1 MRDLKPVTATNML
14 ECLRP
19 HKKFPQAAEI
29 IRQRLPDCVK
39 DGVSSEYKA
48 RNIFLDSGGECTQ
61 LVLPYYTMS
70 CTYDTAA
77 SGDSTSLY
85 SLLNSLYKK
94 ICYNP

>member
-48 RNIFLDSGGECTQ
+48 RSIFWTQEVNAHSLFYLIILMIPLLVVIAPACT
-61 LVLPYYTMS
+61 VF
-70 CTYDTAA
+70 
-77 SGDSTSLY
+77 
-85 SLLNSLYKK
+85 
-94 ICYNP
+94 